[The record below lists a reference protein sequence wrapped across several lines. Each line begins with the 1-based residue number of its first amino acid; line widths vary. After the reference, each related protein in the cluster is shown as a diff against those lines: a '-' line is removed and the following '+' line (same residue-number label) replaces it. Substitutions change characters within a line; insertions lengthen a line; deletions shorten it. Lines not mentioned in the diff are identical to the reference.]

1 MKVYLTTEKGGVTP
15 TGGVETEGF
24 REDISEKSKLQ
35 NCTRISMLLGSTVSI
50 FFIIVLDSYFLRCEN
65 TFEHR
70 KCVTRF
76 S

>member
-35 NCTRISMLLGSTVSI
+35 NCTRISMFVLGSTVSN
-50 FFIIVLDSYFLRCEN
+50 FL
-65 TFEHR
+65 
-70 KCVTRF
+70 
-76 S
+76 